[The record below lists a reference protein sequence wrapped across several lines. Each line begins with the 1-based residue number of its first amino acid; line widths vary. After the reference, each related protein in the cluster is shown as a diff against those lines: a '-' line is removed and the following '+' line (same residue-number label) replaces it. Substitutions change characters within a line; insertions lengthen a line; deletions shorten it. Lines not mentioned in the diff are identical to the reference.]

1 MKKKISIGKKL
12 PFTKATIAVLN
23 ATQQNGVIGGKAF
36 ETSPFNCA
44 TLYNTCETSPGTTQ
58 SCWLCE

>member
-1 MKKKISIGKKL
+1 MKKKIAVNKKL
-12 PFTKATIAVLN
+12 AFTKATVAVLN
-23 ATQQNGVIGGKAF
+23 TSQRNQIVGGKAF
-36 ETSPFNCA
+36 ETSPYNCA